1 MSMLSQLRNA
11 HDVRIKFN
19 VSLAQWFVYPMK
31 DNGFG
36 EMVPNL
42 DVPPTI
48 AYEAVRLSHEAA
60 SVPANRTGTTGLS
73 TNASYFVELYWN
85 SVIKEND
92 VIVIDGQG
100 WKVGYV
106 DSQKVQNEVYAK
118 HAPLYRADVSGD
130 SDISNVTI
138 GDAEGVIVDQNVT
151 VTVPAGT
158 DVTNIEPEILHGGAM
173 IEPTGAQD
181 FTEPVEYTVT
191 AADMTKKIYVITV
204 EVES

>member
-19 VSLAQWFVYPMK
+19 VSLAQWFVCPMK

-36 EMVPNL
+36 EMIPNL

-48 AYEAVRLSHEAA
+48 AREAVRVSHEAS
-60 SVPANRTGTTGLS
+60 SVPSNSTGPTGLS

-100 WKVGYV
+100 WKIGYV

-130 SDISNVTI
+130 SDISSVTM
-138 GDAEGVIVDQNVT
+138 GDVEGVIVGQNVT
-151 VTVPAGT
+151 VTVPAET
-158 DVTNIEPEILHGGAM
+158 DVTSIEPVILHTGAL
-173 IEPTGAQD
+173 IEPTGVRD
-181 FTEPVEYTVT
+181 FTEPVSYTVT
-191 AADMTKKIYVITV
+191 AANMTKKIYVITV

>member
-1 MSMLSQLRNA
+1 MLSQLRNA

-19 VSLAQWFVYPMK
+19 VSLAQWYVFPMK

-48 AYEAVRLSHEAA
+48 AQEAVRISHEAS
-60 SVPANRTGTTGLS
+60 SVPANSTGPAGLS

-85 SVIKEND
+85 SVIHEND

-100 WKVGYV
+100 RKVGYV

-130 SDISNVTI
+130 CDISSVTM
-138 GDAEGVIVDQNVT
+138 GDVEGVIVGQNVT
-151 VTVPAGT
+151 VAMPAGT
-158 DVTNIEPEILHGGAM
+158 DVTSLEPVILHTGAM

-181 FTEPVEYTVT
+181 FTEPVTYTVT
-191 AADMTKKIYVITV
+191 AANMSKKIYAITV

>member
-19 VSLAQWFVYPMK
+19 VSLAQWFVFPLK

-36 EMVPNL
+36 EMIPNL

-48 AYEAVRLSHEAA
+48 AREAVRLSHEAS
-60 SVPANRTGTTGLS
+60 SVPANSTGTTGLS
-73 TNASYFVELYWN
+73 TNASFFVELYWN

-118 HAPLYRADVSGD
+118 HAPLYRADVLGD
-130 SDISNVTI
+130 CDISSVSI
-138 GDAEGVIVDQNVT
+138 DEEEGVIVGQNVT
-151 VTVPAGT
+151 VTVPAET
-158 DVTNIEPEILHGGAM
+158 DVTALEPVISHTGQM

-181 FTEPVEYTVT
+181 FTEPVTYTVT
-191 AADMTKKIYVITV
+191 AANMTKKIYVITV
-204 EVES
+204 EVDS